1 MNPVVASLDPV
12 FLALARFGL
21 AILFFAA
28 ALHKIRD
35 MTRFAETV
43 RNYRVLPAGLAGG
56 GARALAASEAGAGAF
71 LLVPALDPVGAF
83 GALGL
88 LGLYSGVI
96 GINLARGRRH
106 IDCGCLGFGEKQSI
120 SGWLLVRNAGLAL
133 LPLALLAPMDPR
145 PLAWLDFFSIVA
157 GLGLAVLLWL
167 SAQRL
172 AAAAASGQELGL
184 ELGLGDPR

>member
-1 MNPVVASLDPV
+1 MNPIMAGLDPV
-12 FLALARFGL
+12 FPSLARLGL

-28 ALHKIRD
+28 ALHKTRD

-43 RNYRVLPAGLAGG
+43 GNYRVLPAWLAGG
-56 GARALAASEAGAGAF
+56 GARALAASEAGTGAF

-83 GALGL
+83 AALGL

-120 SGWLLVRNAGLAL
+120 SGWLLVRNAGLAV
-133 LPLALLAPMDPR
+133 LPLVLLAPIGPR
-145 PLAWLDFFSIVA
+145 PLAWLDFFSIAA

-172 AAAAASGQELGL
+172 AGAAASGQG
-184 ELGLGDPR
+184 LGLGDPQ